1 MGLGEREKTR
11 ASSDRRR
18 PQAVPV
24 NDEGAL
30 RASTAEMRGFPS
42 PTNKLRTGRHALAGQ
57 AAPGA
62 HLAQLFQHAV
72 GHAQGAVALAQADAG
87 LVGTV
92 IVRAAADA
100 QAVMAGQLQAA
111 PGSGLGM
118 FAVIGLDGQP
128 SGSFCSMG

>member
-1 MGLGEREKTR
+1 MSQRPSEKTR
-11 ASSDRRR
+11 WGKDGAWGKGKNSRSSDRRR
-18 PQAVPV
+18 PQAMPV

-30 RASTAEMRGFPS
+30 RASTAEMRFFPS
-42 PTNKLRTGRHALAGQ
+42 PPNNVDRHRALAGQ

-72 GHAQGAVALAQADAG
+72 GHAQGAVALAQTDTG
-87 LVGTV
+87 LVATV

-111 PGSGLGM
+111 PE
-118 FAVIGLDGQP
+118 
-128 SGSFCSMG
+128 CSL